1 MRAVAVRELKGR
13 PEVVEVPRPEPG
25 EGEVLVRVEAAG
37 LNPLDWK
44 IADGMLE
51 GALPYAFPMVM
62 GVDFAGVVEE
72 GGPNA
77 PRDRRFRPGDAVYGQ
92 VVSDPV
98 GGGTYAEY
106 VVVEEAGSVAAAPSS
121 VPATVAA
128 GAPTAGMTALGIIEA
143 AALREYESV
152 LIIGAAGGVGTFLTQ
167 LAAAHDLR
175 VVASTHGHDQR
186 RMATFG
192 AAVTIDAR
200 ERPMAEA
207 VREEYPDGVDA
218 LVDLVSSDR
227 ADFAANAT
235 LVRDGGVA
243 LSTLGAADLDTL
255 YAKGVEGVN
264 FQLTASAALLDR
276 LGQEIDSARVIVPV
290 ENEVPLDQ
298 APDAVARA
306 RAGGSRGKTVFT
318 P

>member
-1 MRAVAVRELKGR
+1 MRAVAVKELKGR
-13 PEVVEVPRPEPG
+13 PEVVDVPRPEPG

-62 GVDFAGVVEE
+62 GVDFAGVVED
-72 GGPNA
+72 GGPQA
-77 PRDRRFRPGDAVYGQ
+77 RRFRPGDAVYGQ
-92 VVSDPV
+92 VVSEPV

-106 VVVEEAGSVAAAPSS
+106 VVVEEAGSIAGVPAS
-121 VPATVAA
+121 VPTTVAA
-128 GAPTAGMTALGIIEA
+128 GAPTAGMTALDIVRA
-143 AALREYESV
+143 AALREYESLLV
-152 LIIGAAGGVGTFLTQ
+152 IGAAGGVGTFLTQ
-167 LAAAHDLR
+167 FAAAHDMR
-175 VVASTHGHDQR
+175 VIASTHGHDQR
-186 RMATFG
+186 RMAAFG
-192 AAVTIDAR
+192 AAVTIDAK
-200 ERPMAEA
+200 EHSMVDA

-218 LVDLVSSDR
+218 LVDLASPT
-227 ADFAANAT
+227 AAEFAANAA

-243 LSTLGAADLDTL
+243 LTTVGVADPDAQ
-255 YAKGVEGVN
+255 YAKGVEGIN
-264 FQLTASAALLDR
+264 FQLSASAELLDR
-276 LGQEIDSARVIVPV
+276 LGQEIDSGRVVVPI

-306 RAGGSRGKTVFT
+306 RAGGSRGKTVFI

>member
-13 PEVVEVPRPEPG
+13 PEVVDVPRPEPG
-25 EGEVLVRVEAAG
+25 EGEVLVRIEAAG

-62 GVDFAGVVEE
+62 GVDFAGVVED
-72 GGPNA
+72 GGPQA
-77 PRDRRFRPGDAVYGQ
+77 RRFRPGDAVYGQ
-92 VVSDPV
+92 VISDPV
-98 GGGTYAEY
+98 GSGTYTEY
-106 VVVEEAGSVAAAPSS
+106 VVVEEAGSIAAAPSS
-121 VPATVAA
+121 VPTTVAA

-143 AALREYESV
+143 AALREYESLLV
-152 LIIGAAGGVGTFLTQ
+152 IGAAGGVGTFLTQ
-167 LAAAHDLR
+167 LTAAHDLR
-175 VVASTHGHDQR
+175 VIASTHGHDQR

-200 ERPMAEA
+200 ERPLADA

-218 LVDLVSSDR
+218 LVDLVSADR
-227 ADFAANAT
+227 ADFTANAA

-243 LSTLGAADLDTL
+243 LSTLGAADLDAL
-255 YAKGVEGVN
+255 YAKGVEGIN
-264 FQLTASAALLDR
+264 FQLAASADLLDR
-276 LGQEIDSARVIVPV
+276 LGQEIDSGRVVVPI
-290 ENEVPLDQ
+290 ESEVPLEQ

-306 RAGGSRGKTVFT
+306 RAGGSRGKTVFA